1 MRTDAGVTW
10 EMGDHPGREKY
21 REGEE
26 TNGRKREKHVRKGME
41 GKGEEMVVE
50 GR

>member
-21 REGEE
+21 REGEKQ
-26 TNGRKREKHVRKGME
+26 RQMVEKGDER
-41 GKGEEMVVE
+41 
-50 GR
+50 